1 MIRYSVVDRCRV
13 VLHDHG
19 KEVIV
24 ANHGLQ
30 LLLLLLSGQALG
42 GLLFLHLLMRVV
54 EVLLRRLVV
63 LNDCSAHLLLVRFLV
78 FVLAPHLVQ
87 WAMLAGA
94 ADVS

>member
-1 MIRYSVVDRCRV
+1 M
-13 VLHDHG
+13 
-19 KEVIV
+19 
-24 ANHGLQ
+24 
-30 LLLLLLSGQALG
+30 
-42 GLLFLHLLMRVV
+42 HLLMRVV

-94 ADVS
+94 ADVG